1 MTEPLLQAEPALADL
16 AEQFEQWRRTR
27 ATAQERIPP
36 PLWDQAVVLTTMLPC
51 SQVAKRLR
59 LSPTDLKK
67 QCLAR
72 QGSLVAEA
80 TSPHPGFI
88 EVTTPAFGATAAPS
102 ATLIE
107 VERPDGVRLRLHY
120 RDAPPLAAVLRAF
133 LEVAPCCS

>member
-1 MTEPLLQAEPALADL
+1 MTDRLLQAEPALADL

-36 PLWDQAVVLTTMLPC
+36 RLWDQAVGLTRMLPC
-51 SQVAKRLR
+51 SQVATRLR

-80 TSPHPGFI
+80 ASTSPRFYR
-88 EVTTPAFGATAAPS
+88 S
-102 ATLIE
+102 
-107 VERPDGVRLRLHY
+107 DSCGVRAPGGAPGR
-120 RDAPPLAAVLRAF
+120 RD
-133 LEVAPCCS
+133 

>member
-1 MTEPLLQAEPALADL
+1 MTDRLLQAEPALADL

-36 PLWDQAVVLTTMLPC
+36 ALWDQAVMLTTVLPC

-59 LSPTDLKK
+59 LSPSDLKK

-72 QGSLVAEA
+72 QGAVVAEA
-80 TSPHPGFI
+80 TLPHSGFI
-88 EVTTPAFGATAAPS
+88 EVTTPTFGTAAVAS

-107 VERPDGVRLRLHY
+107 VERPDGARLRLHY
-120 RDAPPLAAVLRAF
+120 RTAPPPLGTVLRAF
-133 LEVAPCCS
+133 LESA

>member
-1 MTEPLLQAEPALADL
+1 VTDRLLQAEPALADL

-36 PLWDQAVVLTTMLPC
+36 ALWDQAVMLTTVLPC

-59 LSPTDLKK
+59 LSPSDLKK

-72 QGSLVAEA
+72 QGAVVAEA
-80 TSPHPGFI
+80 TLPHSGFI
-88 EVTTPAFGATAAPS
+88 EVTTPTFGTAAVAS

-107 VERPDGVRLRLHY
+107 VERPDGARLRLHY
-120 RDAPPLAAVLRAF
+120 RTAPPPLGTVLRAF
-133 LEVAPCCS
+133 LESA

>member
-1 MTEPLLQAEPALADL
+1 MTDRLLQAEPALADL

-27 ATAQERIPP
+27 ATMQERIPSR
-36 PLWDQAVVLTTMLPC
+36 LWDQAVVLTRMLPC

-72 QGSLVAEA
+72 QGALVTDAVLPPPE
-80 TSPHPGFI
+80 FI
-88 EVTTPAFGATAAPS
+88 EVTAHEVGIAAPN

-107 VERPDGVRLRLHY
+107 VERPDGARLRLHY
-120 RDAPPLAAVLRAF
+120 RTALPPLATVLRAF
-133 LEVAPCCS
+133 LESA

>member
-27 ATAQERIPP
+27 ATAQERIPQ
-36 PLWDQAVVLTTMLPC
+36 PLWDQAVVLTTVLPC

-72 QGSLVAEA
+72 QGSRVTE
-80 TSPHPGFI
+80 TSPPHPGFI
-88 EVTTPAFGATAAPS
+88 EVMAHGVGAAASTP
-102 ATLIE
+102 TLIE
-107 VERPDGVRLRLHY
+107 VERPDGARLRLHY
-120 RDAPPLAAVLRAF
+120 RTAPPPLATVLRAF
-133 LEVAPCCS
+133 LEAA

>member
-1 MTEPLLQAEPALADL
+1 MATEPFLQAEPALADL

-27 ATAQERIPP
+27 ATVQERIPP
-36 PLWDQAVVLTTMLPC
+36 RLWDQAVRLTTVLPC

-72 QGSLVAEA
+72 QGAVVAEA
-80 TSPHPGFI
+80 TSPHPGFL
-88 EVTTPAFGATAAPS
+88 EVTTPLFGTAAVAN

-107 VERPDGVRLRLHY
+107 VERPDGARLRLHY
-120 RDAPPLAAVLRAF
+120 RTAPPPLATVLRAF
-133 LEVAPCCS
+133 LESA